1 MYPLGKRFDYIYT
14 EIEEMYETLP
24 LYILYNI
31 QIIRPVQ
38 VLRVR
43 SLLLFQREQ
52 PALKSR
58 EQC

>member
-38 VLRVR
+38 VLQAQRDRVQLR
-43 SLLLFQREQ
+43 GLPRCSQ
-52 PALKSR
+52 
-58 EQC
+58 